1 MALAHPAGFR
11 EIVSGRARG
20 IWPTLARGC
29 LRLLEIPYTA
39 AVGLRNWRYD
49 TGRAAIH
56 RASVPVVSVGNLT
69 LGGTGKT
76 PMVEWLARW
85 YAAQHM
91 RVAIVS
97 RGYGSQAGHA
107 NDESLEL
114 AQKLPGVPHV
124 LDADRVR
131 GAKCAVDEYAAQLV
145 ILDDGF
151 QHRRLHRDLNISLVD
166 ALEPDGFGH
175 VFPRG
180 TLREPLSGWRRAE
193 SIVLTRADMVDEL
206 TRGQIRAH
214 VMRHAPSAVWIE
226 ACYRPKSLLDRAG
239 HEHPLGELQAT
250 GVAAFCGIGNP
261 DGFWRS
267 LEDCGFRL
275 LDRRAFPD
283 HFAYSP
289 ADADKLA
296 SWATQA
302 GATALLCTCKDLVK
316 IGPLWTFELPLYA
329 LVSRLELL
337 TGAQP
342 FEALLRR
349 CIATQPR
356 A

>member
-1 MALAHPAGFR
+1 MALADPAGFR

-20 IWPTLARGC
+20 IWPTLARGF

-39 AVGLRNWRYD
+39 VVRVRNWRYD
-49 TGRAAIH
+49 TGRAAIQ
-56 RASVPVVSVGNLT
+56 RARVPVVSVGNLT

-85 YAAQHM
+85 YAAQGT

-97 RGYGSQAGHA
+97 RGYGSQAGEA

-114 AQKLPGVPHV
+114 AQKLPGLPHV

-131 GAKCAVDEYAAQLV
+131 GANCAIVEQAAQLV

-151 QHRRLHRDLNISLVD
+151 QHRRLHRDVNIALID

-180 TLREPLSGWRRAE
+180 TLREPLTGWGRADA
-193 SIVLTRADMVDEL
+193 IVLARADLVNKLRRE
-206 TRGQIRAH
+206 QIHAQIAH
-214 VMRHAPSAVWIE
+214 HAPTAVWIE
-226 ACYRPKSLLDRAG
+226 ACYRPKGLLDRAG
-239 HEHPLGELQAT
+239 HEYPLGDLRDAR
-250 GVAAFCGIGNP
+250 VAAFCGIGNP

-267 LEDCGFRL
+267 LEGGGVKL
-275 LDRRAFPD
+275 ADRRAFPD

-289 ADADKLA
+289 ADAAKLA
-296 SWATQA
+296 SWARET

-316 IGPLWTFELPLYA
+316 IGPLWSSELPLYA
-329 LVSRLELL
+329 LASQLELL
-337 TGAQP
+337 DGADA
-342 FEALLRR
+342 FEALLRS
-349 CIATQPR
+349 CVANQPR

>member
-1 MALAHPAGFR
+1 MALAPAGFR

-20 IWPTLARGC
+20 IWPTLARGG
-29 LRLLEIPYTA
+29 LRLLEIPYAA
-39 AVGLRNWRYD
+39 AVNLRNWRYD
-49 TGRAAIH
+49 TARAAIH
-56 RASVPVVSVGNLT
+56 LAAIPVVSVGNLT

-85 YAAQHM
+85 YAAHGI
-91 RVAIVS
+91 RVTIVS

-131 GAKCAVDEYAAQLV
+131 GVKRAIDEHATQLV

-180 TLREPLSGWRRAE
+180 TLREPLSGWRRADA
-193 SIVLTRADMVDEL
+193 IVLTRADMVDEA
-206 TRGQIRAH
+206 RRKQIRALVTH
-214 VMRHAPSAVWIE
+214 YAPSAAWIE
-226 ACYRPKSLLDRAG
+226 ACYRPKFLLDRHG
-239 HEHPLGELQAT
+239 NEHPLGELQGTA
-250 GVAAFCGIGNP
+250 VAAFCGIGNP
-261 DGFWRS
+261 ESFWRA
-267 LEDCGFRL
+267 LEEVGFKL

-283 HFAYSP
+283 HFAYEP
-289 ADADKLA
+289 ADAEKLA
-296 SWATQA
+296 SWGGQT
-302 GATALLCTCKDLVK
+302 GVTALLCTCKDLVK
-316 IGPLWTFELPLYA
+316 VGPLWSSRLPLYA
-329 LVSRLELL
+329 LASQLELL
-337 TGAQP
+337 SGGDGL
-342 FEALLRR
+342 ESLLRR
-349 CIATQPR
+349 SIAAQGR